1 MKYTFSHEFLVRK
14 EKTRNIFF
22 KKFAIF
28 GMEIFSTKASCSRTL
43 SVCLKHRKARCA
55 LLICTS
61 FNTITTTLQPCFQLM
76 ALLRQEL
83 HKASISNRTGDHLH
97 EQAVGQQWQAVSWPK
112 GEPQECC
119 EPVCNHVKRVGVPN
133 RVTTFAPMIFI
144 PYILHMLNILCLII
158 YFLAVSVT
166 YTFCNLY
173 HL

>member
-1 MKYTFSHEFLVRK
+1 M
-14 EKTRNIFF
+14 
-22 KKFAIF
+22 
-28 GMEIFSTKASCSRTL
+28 
-43 SVCLKHRKARCA
+43 SVCLKLYLCLKHRKARCA

-76 ALLRQEL
+76 ALLRHEL
-83 HKASISNRTGDHLH
+83 HNASISNRKGYYLH

-158 YFLAVSVT
+158 SFLAVSVT